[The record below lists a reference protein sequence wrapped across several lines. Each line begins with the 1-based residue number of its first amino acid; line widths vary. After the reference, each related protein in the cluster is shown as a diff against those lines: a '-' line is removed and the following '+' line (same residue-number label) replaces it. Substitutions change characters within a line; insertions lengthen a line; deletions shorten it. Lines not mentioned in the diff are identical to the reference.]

1 MLFLACFCLKVQPS
15 ETFDPEF
22 EDINPFLNG
31 SQLTPKAASERMLN
45 MLKRIERLEGRL
57 VSHLRLVKEYV
68 SYHKMSGD
76 QQNFVVPSWDDQAEF
91 FDLSD
96 QTFGLKNLNDAY
108 NAPVSNMNA
117 NPLNSMKFAS
127 SNLTNPG
134 MSYTNNEEAQ
144 EKRFPNSQA
153 EGNGIIEDERRLN
166 EVPNKNFVD
175 FLREAQ
181 TPKPQELTQQSLPLD
196 HPMLHNY
203 GTISQEDLGFNEL
216 KAPSVSTPSEAVAN
230 ETSNENKDGEK
241 AAIQSSP

>member
-68 SYHKMSGD
+68 SYHKMSSD

-117 NPLNSMKFAS
+117 DPFNSMKFAS
-127 SNLTNPG
+127 SNLMNPG
-134 MSYTNNEEAQ
+134 TSYTNNGEAQ
-144 EKRFPNSQA
+144 EKGYTKLPEKNK
-153 EGNGIIEDERRLN
+153 EERRLN